1 MSCDWSKIPLKELQ
15 SEAFGIR
22 KRYFGEEL
30 TFSIPGT
37 VSYQG
42 PDSSCSAGRFPAI
55 SVTGRRCSL
64 LCGHCKGKLLESMI
78 PAENPEAFLQIAQRL
93 ISEGALGMLISGGAN
108 SEGEVPLEQFLPA
121 IAALKEG
128 HPELKIVVH
137 TGLIRRETARG
148 LKQAGVDQVLLDVI
162 GDDET
167 IREVYHLRKRVEDY
181 EETLGMLKEMGL
193 RLAPHIII
201 GHHFGEIRGEW
212 RALEIVTRVG
222 VETLVFVV
230 FKPLDP
236 RGNPLVKIPK
246 PEETSRI
253 SAVARILNPR
263 LPIRTGCIRPAHP
276 WKPQM
281 EVGFIDSG
289 VNTLAFP
296 LQGTIEHAKRIGLQ
310 IRFVNLCCSLV

>member
-1 MSCDWSKIPLKELQ
+1 
-15 SEAFGIR
+15 
-22 KRYFGEEL
+22 
-30 TFSIPGT
+30 
-37 VSYQG
+37 
-42 PDSSCSAGRFPAI
+42 
-55 SVTGRRCSL
+55 
-64 LCGHCKGKLLESMI
+64 
-78 PAENPEAFLQIAQRL
+78 
-93 ISEGALGMLISGGAN
+93 
-108 SEGEVPLEQFLPA
+108 
-121 IAALKEG
+121 
-128 HPELKIVVH
+128 
-137 TGLIRRETARG
+137 
-148 LKQAGVDQVLLDVI
+148 
-162 GDDET
+162 
-167 IREVYHLRKRVEDY
+167 
-181 EETLGMLKEMGL
+181 MLKEMGL